1 MALSPPLDQRNI
13 RAEAKGKAYHFGEV
27 YRGLGVRYLRRINRG
42 QDSPA
47 TGLFRLTSRPH
58 RGLWRLSPQ
67 RDSQRWTADA
77 VPFRANAYF
86 CIREIARLA
95 KPPISRKRY
104 LELY

>member
-67 RDSQRWTADA
+67 RDSQRCASDA

-104 LELY
+104 IELY